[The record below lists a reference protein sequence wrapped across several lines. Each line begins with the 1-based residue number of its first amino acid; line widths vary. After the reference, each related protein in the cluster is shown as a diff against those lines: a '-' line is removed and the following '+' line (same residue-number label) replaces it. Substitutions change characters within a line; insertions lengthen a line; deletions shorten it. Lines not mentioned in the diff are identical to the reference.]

1 MSLKGSNNEE
11 KIWNY
16 LKSKGLNDYGISGLM
31 GNLYA
36 ESALIS
42 TNLQNSYEKKLGF
55 TDITYTNA
63 VDNGTYNNFVKDSAG
78 YGLAQWTYWSRKQ
91 NLLDFAKS
99 KKTSIGDLEMQLD
112 FLWKEIQG
120 YTTVFNTLKNATSV
134 REASDVVLLQYE
146 RPADQSEAVQKK
158 RANYGETYY
167 KKYAIT
173 KISSIEE
180 IAKEVIAGKWG
191 NGVDRKVKLEAAG
204 YNYSKVQTRVNEL
217 MKNSS
222 SNTTTTEIIKKGDKV
237 KVINAIT
244 YTGSPF
250 RLFYKEYDVI
260 EVNKDRVVIG
270 IGKTV
275 TAAINI
281 KNIKKI

>member
-16 LKSKGLNDYGISGLM
+16 LKSKGLNDYGIAGLM
-31 GNLYA
+31 GNLHA
-36 ESALIS
+36 ESGLIP

-91 NLLDFAKS
+91 NLLDFAKA

-134 REASDVVLLQYE
+134 REASDVVLLEYE
-146 RPADQSEAVQKK
+146 RPADQSEAVQIR
-158 RANYGETYY
+158 RADYGETYY
-167 KKYAIT
+167 KKYATT
-173 KISSIEE
+173 KLSSVEE
-180 IAKEVIAGKWG
+180 IAKEFIAGKWG
-191 NGVDRKVKLEAAG
+191 NGIDRKVKLEAAG
-204 YNYSKVQTRVNEL
+204 YNYSQVQTRVNEL
-217 MKNSS
+217 IKNSS
-222 SNTTTTEIIKKGDKV
+222 SNTTTTETIKKGDKV

-260 EVNKDRVVIG
+260 EVNKDRIVIG

>member
-16 LKSKGLNDYGISGLM
+16 LKAKGLNDYGISGLI
-31 GNLYA
+31 GNLHA
-36 ESALIS
+36 ESALIP

-55 TDITYTNA
+55 TDTTYTNA

-146 RPADQSEAVQKK
+146 RPADQSEAVQIR

-204 YNYSKVQTRVNEL
+204 YNYSQVQTRVNEL

-222 SNTTTTEIIKKGDKV
+222 SNTTTTETIKKGDKV
-237 KVINAIT
+237 QVINAIT

>member
-31 GNLYA
+31 GNLHA
-36 ESALIS
+36 ESALIP
-42 TNLQNSYEKKLGF
+42 TNLQNSYEKKFGF
-55 TDITYTNA
+55 TDTTYTNA

-91 NLLDFAKS
+91 NLLDFAKA

-112 FLWKEIQG
+112 FLYKELSEG
-120 YTTVFNTLKNATSV
+120 YKTVLNVLKTAKSI
-134 REASDVVLLQYE
+134 REASNVVLLQYE
-146 RPADQSEAVQKK
+146 RPADQSEAIQIK

-167 KKYAIT
+167 KKYATT
-173 KISSIEE
+173 KLSIEE
-180 IAKEVIAGKWG
+180 VAREVISGKWG
-191 NGVDRKVKLEAAG
+191 NGTERKTKLESAG
-204 YNYSKVQTRVNEL
+204 YNYSEVQTRVNEL
-217 MKNSS
+217 MKNSFS
-222 SNTTTTEIIKKGDKV
+222 STTTTSTIKKGDKV
-237 KVINAIT
+237 QVINAIT

-250 RLFYKEYDVI
+250 KVFYKEYDVI
-260 EVNKDRVVIG
+260 EVNNDRAVIG

>member
-16 LKSKGLNDYGISGLM
+16 LKSKGLNDYGIAGLM
-31 GNLYA
+31 GNLHA
-36 ESALIS
+36 ESGLIP

-91 NLLDFAKS
+91 NLLDFAKA
-99 KKTSIGDLEMQLD
+99 KKTSIGDLEIQLD

-134 REASDVVLLQYE
+134 REASDVVLLEYE
-146 RPADQSEAVQKK
+146 RPADQSEAVQIR
-158 RANYGETYY
+158 RADYGETYY
-167 KKYAIT
+167 KKYATT
-173 KISSIEE
+173 KLSSTEE

-204 YNYSKVQTRVNEL
+204 YNYSQVQTRVNEL

-222 SNTTTTEIIKKGDKV
+222 SNTTTTETIKKGDKV
-237 KVINAIT
+237 QVINAIT

-260 EVNKDRVVIG
+260 EVNKDRIVIG

>member
-16 LKSKGLNDYGISGLM
+16 LKSKGLNDYGIAGLM
-31 GNLYA
+31 GNLHA
-36 ESALIS
+36 ESGLIP

-55 TDITYTNA
+55 TDTTYTNA

-99 KKTSIGDLEMQLD
+99 KKASIGDLEMQLD

-134 REASDVVLLQYE
+134 REASDVVLLEYE
-146 RPADQSEAVQKK
+146 RPADQSEAVQIR
-158 RANYGETYY
+158 RADYGETYY
-167 KKYAIT
+167 KKYATT
-173 KISSIEE
+173 KLSSVEE

-191 NGVDRKVKLEAAG
+191 NGIDRKVKLEAAG
-204 YNYSKVQTRVNEL
+204 YNYSQVQTRVNEL
-217 MKNSS
+217 IKNSS
-222 SNTTTTEIIKKGDKV
+222 SNTTTTETIKKGDKV

-250 RLFYKEYDVI
+250 KVFYKEYDVI
-260 EVNKDRVVIG
+260 EVNNDRVVIG